1 MTRKELEE
9 RFLKIVEKDTTLD
22 RNERN
27 ALLDQYVYAWD
38 AADVGLIAEELNNRL
53 NRIAGVLDYLQTM
66 YKIQDDEDLW
76 MLMNEIEAYA
86 MKKGA

>member
-9 RFLKIVEKDTTLD
+9 RFLEIVEKDTTLD
-22 RNERN
+22 SKERN

-86 MKKGA
+86 QKGA

>member
-76 MLMNEIEAYA
+76 MLMNEIEAHA
-86 MKKGA
+86 QKGA

>member
-86 MKKGA
+86 QKGA